1 MSRSD
6 LHAPGP
12 TPLLTTYGV
21 RSSDGTLKAVVFN
34 KNADLTLDA
43 GQRVQGAEM
52 VRLTG
57 PSLEDTQGVTLG
69 GAEVSAGG
77 VWVAQHVEHMSARDG
92 KVLCHIPAASA
103 AMVSLG

>member
-1 MSRSD
+1 MSGSD
-6 LHAPGP
+6 LHAPGLA
-12 TPLLTTYGV
+12 PLLTTYGV

-43 GQRVQGAEM
+43 GQRVERAEM

-57 PSLEDTQGVTLG
+57 PSLEDTQGVTLR

-92 KVLCHIPAASA
+92 KVVCHVFATNG